1 MYGSMQLGPVTVKP
15 NVILAPMAGI
25 TDRPFRRMIRQLGGC
40 GLTVS
45 ELLSVE
51 AIVRRQRR
59 TLAMMAADPVE
70 RPFAIQIYGSR
81 PEAMADAALQAV
93 AAGADIVDINAG
105 CPARKVLRNHGG
117 AYLLQDPPQLARI
130 LTAVR
135 RAVSVPVTVK
145 IRSGY
150 DANRINFL
158 EIGRLAEDSG
168 VDAITLHPRTRT
180 MRFSGRSDWD
190 HIRQLKAA
198 CRVPVIGNG
207 DILVPADAAAMFDTT
222 GCDAVMVGRGVTRNP
237 WLLRQTADFLET
249 GAFAPTEPEAL
260 LELCVA
266 VCREIIAAGPP
277 VRIMGELKK
286 FCSWWVH
293 GIPAAAAHRQ
303 RIYAL
308 TEPQALLDYLAALAS
323 DSSICS

>member
-1 MYGSMQLGPVTVKP
+1 MYGSMQIGPVTVRP

-59 TLAMMAADPVE
+59 TLEMMAADPVE
-70 RPFAIQIYGSR
+70 RPFTIQIYGSR

-117 AYLLQDPPQLARI
+117 AFLLQDPPLLARI

-150 DANRINFL
+150 DATMINFL

-198 CRVPVIGNG
+198 CRVPIIGNG

-260 LELCVA
+260 LRLCVT
-266 VCREIIAAGPP
+266 VCRETVAAGPP
-277 VRIMGELKK
+277 ARIMGELKK

-293 GIPAAAAHRQ
+293 GIPSAAAHRQ

-323 DSSICS
+323 DGSIRS